1 MRYSQKIKK
10 SNIYTERLQ
19 LIPVSFEIAEQ
30 IRNGD
35 FFIKNKSHIRSTAL
49 WPDDDF
55 LDILPKI
62 IQKLKSIS
70 DHKGFTSYLVVKKED
85 RTVIGDV
92 GFKTPP
98 NEAGEVDIGY
108 GLISS
113 ERKKGY
119 ATEAVN
125 ALVNWAFEQK
135 DVKVITAD
143 CKMDNEASIKVLKKT
158 GAIRISVQHG
168 MINWKIERR

>member
-1 MRYSQKIKK
+1 MRSI
-10 SNIYTERLQ
+10 IETERLY
-19 LIPVSFEIAEQ
+19 LLPVSLEIAEQ
-30 IRNGD
+30 IQNGE
-35 FFIKNKSHIRSTAL
+35 FFIENQSLFRSTEF

-55 LDILPKI
+55 LSILPKI
-62 IQKLKSIS
+62 IQKLKSIV
-70 DHKGFTSYLVVKKED
+70 DHKGFTSYLLVKKD
-85 RTVIGDV
+85 DHTVIGDV

-98 NEAGEVDIGY
+98 NEAGEIDIGY

-125 ALVNWAFEQK
+125 ALIDWAFEQK

-143 CKMDNEASIKVLKKT
+143 CKIDHEASINVLKKS
-158 GAIRISVQHG
+158 GAKQIRVEHG
-168 MINWKIERR
+168 MIYWKIESRYNN